1 MENNDIEQFLILR
14 RHYLPHEN
22 DDIESL
28 ARAVWLDN
36 RYWDNTR
43 ISIANGIGLAFKGD

>member
-1 MENNDIEQFLILR
+1 MESF
-14 RHYLPHEN
+14 
-22 DDIESL
+22 